1 MDIILTILR
10 EIVPASFQLSHIKCV
25 ESVIKS
31 ILITL
36 SVNLMSVARVMADGC
51 QAESSMRRIQRL
63 LAMKLFSCTVIGR
76 ALFRL
81 IPNIPNKV
89 ILTMDRT
96 TWELGS
102 RVYNILAV
110 GICFDGISL
119 PIYFT
124 TYDKDGATSFDEH
137 IEFMEH
143 VLDIVPVE
151 RIKCL
156 VADREFGNGNF
167 IKWLIIR
174 GIPFC
179 LRLRGNFYI
188 RKSGEE
194 HTQKLSTI
202 LSSLP
207 KGGSV
212 VLSNTYI
219 VKKNNKV
226 RIYAMRRVDRN
237 GDDSLLIL
245 ATPVESDFTD
255 YIYRLRWQIEV
266 SFKALKTAGFN
277 MEDTHL
283 PLNGHFQNM
292 LKLTLIAFACA
303 FYDGLVRSVVKGT
316 PIMKSNGRHR
326 FSIFSLGLA
335 IVVADL
341 VGHARNVNNKSE
353 NTP

>member
-1 MDIILTILR
+1 MDIILTILKD
-10 EIVPASFQLSHIKCV
+10 IVPVNFQLSHLRCMEALIKAV
-25 ESVIKS
+25 
-31 ILITL
+31 LISL
-36 SVNLMSVARVMADGC
+36 SVNLMELARVMTDSV
-51 QAESSMRRIQRL
+51 QPESSMRRIQRL
-63 LAMKLFSCTVIGR
+63 LAMKLFSRTVIGKT
-76 ALFRL
+76 LFRH
-81 IPNIPNKV
+81 IPDIPHKV

-110 GICFDGISL
+110 GVCFDGISL

-143 VLDIVPVE
+143 VLDIVPAE

-167 IKWLIIR
+167 IKWLTIR

-188 RKSGEE
+188 RKSGEQ
-194 HTQKLSTI
+194 HMKKLSAI

-207 KGGSV
+207 KGECV
-212 VLSNTYI
+212 VLSNAYI

-226 RIYAMRRVDRN
+226 RIYAMRRIDRN

-245 ATPVESDFTD
+245 ATPVDSDFTD

-266 SFKALKTAGFN
+266 SFKALKTSGFN
-277 MEDTHL
+277 IEDSHL

-292 LKLTLIAFACA
+292 LKLIFIAFACA
-303 FYDGLVRSVVKGT
+303 FYDGLIRSSVKGI
-316 PIMKSNGRHR
+316 PVMKSNGRR
-326 FSIFSLGLA
+326 WFSIFSFGLA
-335 IVVADL
+335 MVVADL
-341 VGHARNVNNKSE
+341 VDGTRIVKNKSDS
-353 NTP
+353 TP

>member
-10 EIVPASFQLSHIKCV
+10 EIVPARFQLSHLKCV
-25 ESVIKS
+25 EGIIRSM
-31 ILITL
+31 LITL
-36 SVNLMSVARVMADGC
+36 SVNLMKLARVMADGC
-51 QAESSMRRIQRL
+51 HPESSLRRIQRL
-63 LAMKLFSCTVIGR
+63 LTMRLFSCTVIGR
-76 ALFRL
+76 ALFRH
-81 IPNIPNKV
+81 IPNMPRKV

-119 PIYFT
+119 PIYFA
-124 TYDKDGATSFDEH
+124 TYDKDGATSFVEH

-143 VLDIVPVE
+143 VLDFIPAD
-151 RIKCL
+151 RIRCL

-167 IKWLIIR
+167 MKWLTIK

-179 LRLRGNFYI
+179 LRLRGNLYV
-188 RKSGEE
+188 RKSGET
-194 HTQKLSTI
+194 HKQKLSSI

-212 VLSNTYI
+212 VLSSAYL

-226 RIYAMRRVDRN
+226 RIYAMRRADRN
-237 GDDSLLIL
+237 GDDSLIIL
-245 ATPVESDFTD
+245 ATPVDSDFTE

-266 SFKALKTAGFN
+266 SFRALKTAGFN
-277 MEDTHL
+277 MEDSHL

-292 LKLTLIAFACA
+292 LKLMFIAFACA
-303 FYDGLVRSVVKGT
+303 FYDGVVRATSKAIPV
-316 PIMKSNGRHR
+316 IKSNGRRR
-326 FSIFSLGLA
+326 FSLFSFGLA

-341 VGHARNVNNKSE
+341 VANPGIVKIRGESA
-353 NTP
+353 P

>member
-10 EIVPASFQLSHIKCV
+10 EIVPSRFQLSHYKCV
-25 ESVIKS
+25 ECVIKS

-36 SVNLMSVARVMADGC
+36 SVNLMKLARVMADGC
-51 QAESSMRRIQRL
+51 RPESSMRRIQRL
-63 LAMKLFSCTVIGR
+63 LAMRLFSCTAIGR
-76 ALFRL
+76 ALFRH
-81 IPNIPNKV
+81 IPNIPAKV

-119 PIYFT
+119 PIYFE
-124 TYDKDGATSFDEH
+124 TYDKDGATSFVEH

-143 VLDIVPVE
+143 VLDIVPAK
-151 RIKCL
+151 RIRCL

-167 IKWLIIR
+167 IKWLTVR

-179 LRLRGNFYI
+179 LRLRGNLYI
-188 RKSGEE
+188 RKAGEE
-194 HTQKLSTI
+194 HTQKLSAI

-207 KGGSV
+207 KGQSV

-226 RIYAMRRVDRN
+226 RIYAMRRIDRN

-245 ATPVESDFTD
+245 ATPVDSDFTD

-266 SFKALKTAGFN
+266 SFRALKTAGFN

-292 LKLTLIAFACA
+292 LKIILIAFACA
-303 FYDGLVRSVVKGT
+303 FYDGLVRSAAKGI
-316 PIMKSNGRHR
+316 PVMKSNGRRR
-326 FSIFSLGLA
+326 FSLFSFGLA
-335 IVVADL
+335 IVVADI
-341 VGHARNVNNKSE
+341 VASPPNVKSAAE

>member
-10 EIVPASFQLSHIKCV
+10 EIVPARFQLSHFKCL
-25 ESVIKS
+25 ESVIRS
-31 ILITL
+31 ILVAL
-36 SVNLMSVARVMADGC
+36 SMNLMKIARVMNEGC
-51 QAESSMRRIQRL
+51 QPESSMRRIQRL
-63 LAMKLFSCTVIGR
+63 LAMRLFSCTVIGR
-76 ALFRL
+76 ALLRH
-81 IPNIPNKV
+81 IPNIPRKV

-119 PIYFT
+119 PIFFT
-124 TYDKDGATSFDEH
+124 TYDKDGATGFHEH

-167 IKWLIIR
+167 VKWLTIR
-174 GIPFC
+174 NIPFC
-179 LRLRGNFYI
+179 LRLRGNLYI
-188 RKSGEE
+188 RKSGESR
-194 HTQKLSTI
+194 TQKLSAI

-207 KGGSV
+207 SGECV

-226 RIYAMRRVDRN
+226 RIYAMRRPDRK

-245 ATPVESDFTD
+245 ATPVGSGFTD

-266 SFKALKTAGFN
+266 SFRALKTAGFN

-292 LKLTLIAFACA
+292 LKLTIIAFACA
-303 FYDGLVRSVVKGT
+303 FYDGLVRASVKGI
-316 PIMKSNGRHR
+316 PVMKSNGRHR
-326 FSIFSLGLA
+326 FSLFSLGLA
-335 IVVADL
+335 IVTADL
-341 VGHARNVNNKSE
+341 VGNDRNVKCNTE
-353 NTP
+353 NAP

>member
-1 MDIILTILR
+1 MDILLTILR
-10 EIVPASFQLSHIKCV
+10 EIVPSRFQLSHFKCV
-25 ESVIKS
+25 ECIIKS

-36 SVNLMSVARVMADGC
+36 SVNLMELARVMTDSC
-51 QAESSMRRIQRL
+51 QPESSMRRIQRL
-63 LAMKLFSCTVIGR
+63 LTMKLFSCTAIGR
-76 ALFRL
+76 TLFRH
-81 IPNIPNKV
+81 IPNIPRKV

-96 TWELGS
+96 AWELSS

-119 PIYFT
+119 PIYFA
-124 TYDKDGATSFDEH
+124 TYGKDGATSFSEH

-143 VLDIVPVE
+143 VLDIVPIE
-151 RIKCL
+151 RLKSL

-167 IKWLIIR
+167 IKWLTIK

-179 LRLRGNFYI
+179 LRLRGNLYI

-194 HTQKLSTI
+194 HAQKLSAI

-207 KGGSV
+207 KGGNV

-226 RIYAMRRVDRN
+226 RIYAMRRIDRN

-245 ATPVESDFTD
+245 ATPVDSDFTD

-266 SFKALKTAGFN
+266 SFRALKTAGFN

-292 LKLTLIAFACA
+292 LRLMLIAFACA
-303 FYDGLVRSVVKGT
+303 FYDGMVRSASKGI
-316 PIMKSNGRHR
+316 PVMKSNGRRR
-326 FSIFSLGLA
+326 FSLFSFRLA
-335 IVVADL
+335 MVVADL
-341 VGHARNVNNKSE
+341 VANTRNVKDIVEDS
-353 NTP
+353 P